1 MDADEEMGEPAV
13 LAEDIEFP
21 EDEND
26 EGIVTRVADFIA
38 DLEWQ
43 LDLDDPE
50 AADVAL
56 EAGWQLVMTY
66 TEMYHTA
73 ARDRVLS
80 RLQWI
85 VDSHPTPQRIQLFRA
100 IFRSLAAHPGQQH

>member
-1 MDADEEMGEPAV
+1 MDADEERGELAV

-26 EGIVTRVADFIA
+26 ESVVTRVADFIA

-43 LDLDDPE
+43 LDLDDAE

-56 EAGWQLVMTY
+56 GAGWQLVMTY
-66 TEMYHTA
+66 MEMHHTT

-85 VDSHPTPQRIQLFRA
+85 VDSHPTPQRIQLLHA

>member
-1 MDADEEMGEPAV
+1 MDADEEMSETYV
-13 LAEDIEFP
+13 LAEDVEFP
-21 EDEND
+21 HDEDD
-26 EGIVTRVADFIA
+26 ECVVTRVADFIA

-43 LDLDDPE
+43 LDLDDSE

-56 EAGWQLVMTY
+56 EAGWQLVMIY
-66 TEMYHTA
+66 TEMIYLP

-85 VDSHPTPQRIQLFRA
+85 VDSHPTPERMHLLRA
-100 IFRSLAAHPGQQH
+100 IFGSLAAHPGQQ